1 MKTQLDEDRIRQAA
15 QAFGLGTEIKLRR
28 YGSGH
33 INDTFLA
40 ETGKP
45 EDGAFILQRINQ
57 EVFQNPEALMNN
69 IRGVTEYLKAAVE
82 RKAAIPAER
91 C

>member
-15 QAFGLGTEIKLRR
+15 QAFGLGAEIKLRR

-40 ETGKP
+40 ET
-45 EDGAFILQRINQ
+45 
-57 EVFQNPEALMNN
+57 
-69 IRGVTEYLKAAVE
+69 
-82 RKAAIPAER
+82 
-91 C
+91 